1 MTAFVPGKTVRSR
14 TPTVSVDPIPA
25 GRWQFTLVVVDD
37 ENNLSAPTTLNLD
50 VIQRRVP
57 PLKAPNSLDK
67 PAPKSRLKT
76 PIRGIR
82 GVRPDS
88 LEPAAHHRRPIR
100 PIRPIR

>member
-50 VIQRRVP
+50 VIERRVQQLISP
-57 PLKAPNSLDK
+57 SSVDS
-67 PAPKSRLKT
+67 PAPKSRL
-76 PIRGIR
+76 
-82 GVRPDS
+82 
-88 LEPAAHHRRPIR
+88 
-100 PIRPIR
+100 